1 MQSMQLLL
9 YPTPE
14 RCLQRGGIILRALV
28 FVAGL
33 AAGWIGWQSFL
44 DRGRATP
51 ASRVEAPSSPA
62 GPFANAPRPNPTIA
76 ANQALSAAT
85 NGALVIPVRDA
96 SGTAREPLVLVPI
109 RSERP
114 ERVERSDRLERLDR
128 PPVETLSPATNRLV
142 SVREAKSVS
151 PPAVLRQALVAPA
164 VATPS
169 APTSTVSSN
178 RLSRGGSLPSG
189 TKSATNRAA
198 ALPDRTLEAQVA
210 LVRNGISPGS
220 IDGVMGS
227 QTRTALRA
235 FQRREGL
242 LMTGNLDE
250 PTLARLVPEGGAAI
264 YSSYVVTSEDL
275 ERLLPLSPTW
285 LGKSEQ
291 ARLDYESILELVGE
305 RTRMHPNLLR
315 RLNPD
320 VNWTNVAA
328 GSSLRVVDAQPPDA
342 AEKAAVMRIRLAE
355 RTLQVFGATS
365 NLLAHFPCSI
375 AQRVEKRPVGEELHV
390 AVVAPNPNYT
400 FDPAVFPES
409 AEAREL
415 GRKLI
420 LQPGPNNPVG
430 SVWIGLDKPGYG
442 IHGTP
447 KPEEVGRTE
456 SHGCFR
462 LANWNARYLLDLVAI
477 GTPVEVLP

>member
-1 MQSMQLLL
+1 M
-9 YPTPE
+9 T
-14 RCLQRGGIILRALV
+14 
-28 FVAGL
+28 
-33 AAGWIGWQSFL
+33 
-44 DRGRATP
+44 
-51 ASRVEAPSSPA
+51 
-62 GPFANAPRPNPTIA
+62 
-76 ANQALSAAT
+76 
-85 NGALVIPVRDA
+85 
-96 SGTAREPLVLVPI
+96 
-109 RSERP
+109 
-114 ERVERSDRLERLDR
+114 
-128 PPVETLSPATNRLV
+128 
-142 SVREAKSVS
+142 
-151 PPAVLRQALVAPA
+151 
-164 VATPS
+164 
-169 APTSTVSSN
+169 
-178 RLSRGGSLPSG
+178 GSL
-189 TKSATNRAA
+189 
-198 ALPDRTLEAQVA
+198 
-210 LVRNGISPGS
+210 
-220 IDGVMGS
+220 
-227 QTRTALRA
+227 
-235 FQRREGL
+235 
-242 LMTGNLDE
+242 DE
-250 PTLARLVPEGGAAI
+250 STLARLVPDSGGSI
-264 YSSYVVTSEDL
+264 YTDYVVTSEDL
-275 ERLLPLSPTW
+275 ERLLPLSRTW

-320 VNWTNVAA
+320 DNWTNIAA
-328 GSSLRVVDAQPPDA
+328 GTSLRVVDAQPPEPS
-342 AEKAAVMRIRLAE
+342 EKAAVVRIRLAE

-375 AQRVEKRPVGEELHV
+375 AQRVEKRPIGEELHV

-430 SVWIGLDKPGYG
+430 VVWIGLDKPGYG

-462 LANWNARYLLDLVAI
+462 LANWNARYLLDLVVI

>member
-1 MQSMQLLL
+1 MQLLL
-9 YPTPE
+9 YPMPE

-33 AAGWIGWQSFL
+33 AVGWIGWQSFL

-51 ASRVEAPSSPA
+51 ASRVDASSSQP
-62 GPFANAPRPNPTIA
+62 GHFANAPRPNRSSSG
-76 ANQALSAAT
+76 NQAQALLAAT

-109 RSERP
+109 RSERS
-114 ERVERSDRLERLDR
+114 ERSERSDR
-128 PPVETLSPATNRLV
+128 PSVETSSPVTNRSV
-142 SVREAKSVS
+142 SVREPKS
-151 PPAVLRQALVAPA
+151 VAPA
-164 VATPS
+164 ANSPPVLLAPTVPAS
-169 APTSTVSSN
+169 AAPTSTVNSN
-178 RLSRGGSLPSG
+178 RLSRVGPSPGASGGTRS
-189 TKSATNRAA
+189 TTNRGV

-210 LVRNGISPGS
+210 LVRYGISAGS

-242 LMTGNLDE
+242 PVTGGLDE
-250 PTLARLVPEGGAAI
+250 STLARLVPEGGASI
-264 YSSYVVTSEDL
+264 YTNYVVTSEDV
-275 ERLLPLSPTW
+275 ERLLPLSRTW

-328 GSSLRVVDAQPPDA
+328 GISLRVVDAQPPDA
-342 AEKAAVMRIRLAE
+342 AEKAAVIRIRLAE

-462 LANWNARYLLDLVAI
+462 LANWNARYLLDLVVI